1 MVKATTTRTDWD
13 TIKDW
18 NDKYIVRT
26 FSSQDEYHWIPVEST
41 EGDYL
46 IMPDGTRL
54 LDFYNQLYCVNIGQ
68 KNEYVTGKIKEALDR
83 YGFVW
88 DYYSTD
94 YKATVAKMLIED
106 ILAPYDWA
114 AKVRFTNTG
123 SEAVE
128 VASIIARLYT
138 GKPLIAS
145 REHGYHGESAG
156 AAALNHV
163 YPGRS
168 HLSDGN
174 RTDFVRAVPGQMHS
188 NTFACPAPL
197 CYRCS
202 IGHTYPECSTRGD
215 QLPCVL
221 ATERMILTQ
230 GVDSVAAIITE
241 PACGAGTFM
250 PPDEYLPQ
258 IYEMTRRLGILWI
271 VDEVLMGFGRLGTWF
286 GHEKFGKELKPDLM
300 TIAKGLTSSQI
311 PAGGVVLSKHVAEFM
326 DTVRW
331 NHVSTFSGHPIAMAA
346 AQANLEYMI
355 ENDIPEMSRAAGEYF
370 GAQLA
375 ELEARHKTVG
385 FVAGA
390 GMFWQVELVKDKD
403 TREPFIPADRYTAF
417 GGDNS
422 DFPVRTVAG
431 KCMDKGVLLG
441 GFVPNTL
448 RIGASL
454 TVSRED
460 MDKALDALDYAL
472 DYLDTTV

>member
-1 MVKATTTRTDWD
+1 MVQTAARTDWK
-13 TIKDW
+13 TIEEW
-18 NDKYIVRT
+18 NRKYVVRT
-26 FSSQDEYHWIPVEST
+26 FSSQDEYQWIPVEST
-41 EGDYL
+41 EGDHL

-54 LDFYNQLYCVNIGQ
+54 LDFFNQLYCVNVGQ
-68 KNEYVTGKIKEALDR
+68 RNDHVTGKIKEALDR

-88 DYYSTD
+88 DLYSTD
-94 YKATVAKMLIED
+94 YKATVAKMLVED
-106 ILAPYDWA
+106 ILGPYDWA

-138 GKPLIAS
+138 GKPLIAA

-168 HLSDGN
+168 HLSAGD
-174 RTDFVRAVPGQMHS
+174 RPDFVRSVPGQLHT

-202 IGHTYPECSTRGD
+202 IGHTYPACTSVGD

-221 ATERMILTQ
+221 ATERMILNQ
-230 GVDSVAAIITE
+230 GVDQVAALITE
-241 PACGAGTFM
+241 PACGAGTIV

-258 IYEMTRRLGILWI
+258 IAAMTKRLGILWI

-286 GHEKFGKELKPDLM
+286 GHQKYGAELQPDLM

-311 PAGGVVLSKHVAEFM
+311 PAGGVVLSRHVAEFM
-326 DTVRW
+326 DSLRW

-346 AQANLEYMI
+346 AQANLEYML
-355 ENDIPEMSRAAGEYF
+355 EHDVPDLARGAGEYF
-370 GAQLA
+370 GARLA
-375 ELEARHKTVG
+375 ELEAKHETVG

-390 GMFWQVELVKDKD
+390 GMFWQVELVKDKA
-403 TREPFIPADRYTAF
+403 TREPFIPADRHTTF
-417 GGDNS
+417 GGDTS
-422 DFPVRTVAG
+422 DFPVRTVLS
-431 KCMDKGVLLG
+431 KCLEKGVLLG

-460 MDKALDALDYAL
+460 MDTALDALDYAL
-472 DYLDTTV
+472 DYLDSTV